1 MKCVRALIV
10 STLVAMAQAPTTVA
24 IRDARIVPASGPALE
39 RGTVVIRDGLISAV
53 GPDAE
58 IPPGAWVIE
67 GSGLTVYPG
76 LIDALSGWGLP
87 APPPAGDGR
96 GSGAGTN
103 PQPAPAKPQQTNSAL
118 DRPATTSWAKAA
130 DELQPEDARLER
142 ARAAGFT
149 TAVAFPMRGIFGGQ
163 GSVINLAGA
172 NAREMVIVPSVG
184 QYITMNPSG
193 TGYPASLMGTIS
205 YVRQV
210 YLDAEH
216 YALLKRAYEA
226 DPRGMKRPEYDRAL
240 EGVLESKRILLPAGT
255 LVEIER
261 MLRFAAE
268 LKQPAILYGLQESY
282 RAVDLLA
289 KARANVLINLK
300 WPERP
305 RDPDPE
311 RVETLREL
319 RNRDQAPS
327 GPAALAKA
335 GVKFAFY
342 SGGLDQTR
350 DLQRAVKKA
359 IDAGLSREDAIR
371 ALTLWPAE
379 MYGVA
384 DRLGSIEPGKI
395 ANLAVTR
402 GEIFEDD
409 TTVEMVFIDGKQ
421 YRPAPEPAKPK
432 PEGAKP

>member
-1 MKCVRALIV
+1 MKYLPVVLAAAL
-10 STLVAMAQAPTTVA
+10 TAFAQAPATLA
-24 IRDARIVPASGPALE
+24 IRDARIVPVSGPTIE
-39 RGTVVIRDGLISAV
+39 RGTVVVRDGLISAV
-53 GPDAE
+53 GPDAA
-58 IPPGAWVIE
+58 IPPGAWVID
-67 GSGLTVYPG
+67 GAGLTVYPG
-76 LIDALSGWGLP
+76 LIDGLSGWGLP
-87 APPPAGDGR
+87 APPPAGGGR
-96 GSGAGTN
+96 GGGGGAA
-103 PQPAPAKPQQTNSAL
+103 PQPAAAKPQQSNSAL

-142 ARAAGFT
+142 ARSAGFT

-172 NAREMVIVPSVG
+172 NGRDMVLVASAG

-205 YVRQV
+205 YIRQV

-216 YALLKRAYEA
+216 YALLRRAYEA
-226 DPRGMKRPEYDRAL
+226 DPRGMKRPDYDRAL
-240 EGVLESKRILLPAGT
+240 EGVLESKRILLPANT

-268 LKQPAILYGLQESY
+268 LKQPAILYGLEEGY

-289 KARANVLINLK
+289 KAGAQVLINLK

-319 RNRDQAPS
+319 QNRDQAPA
-327 GPAALAKA
+327 GAAALAKA
-335 GVKFAFY
+335 GVKVAFY
-342 SGGLDQTR
+342 SGGIDQAR
-350 DLQRAVKKA
+350 DLQRAVKRA
-359 IDAGLSREDAIR
+359 IDAGLSREDAVK

-384 DRLGSIEPGKI
+384 DRLGSIEAGKI
-395 ANLAVTR
+395 ANLAVMR
-402 GEIFEDD
+402 GDIFEDN
-409 TTVEMVFIDGKQ
+409 TKVEMVFIDGKQ

-432 PEGAKP
+432 PEGVKP